1 MRLTELNPV
10 FLGNGGEG
18 VTYVATGLP
27 VPRRE
32 GVALSFDCPC
42 GCGSHVCLYLK
53 PPLDGGPPLQEHAWE
68 RTGDTFDTITLRP
81 SILHHPCEWHG
92 YITNGE
98 VTNA

>member
-32 GVALSFDCPC
+32 VLRFRLIVRAA
-42 GCGSHVCLYLK
+42 VV
-53 PPLDGGPPLQEHAWE
+53 
-68 RTGDTFDTITLRP
+68 RTFACT
-81 SILHHPCEWHG
+81 
-92 YITNGE
+92 
-98 VTNA
+98 